1 MLYEI
6 NEKAIRLENQGKKII
21 RLNLGDPDLATPT
34 EIVEAAYAAMKAGKT
49 KYSSAYGEEKLRQKL
64 AKIHGVKA
72 ENVVITP
79 GSKWGVFATLYLTMK
94 AGGNI
99 IIPTPYWTAYDLMAK
114 SIGAQTRLLRTEM
127 EDGWKVDLCKLEALI
142 DKNTKMII
150 LNNPNNPTSKV
161 MDSKTLD
168 SIVEIANKKGIT
180 ILSDEVYGP
189 ISFVKTKSIL
199 EYDGNNT
206 HVLSNGFS
214 KMFTMTGW
222 RIGYI
227 IANKPLIDNITK
239 LNQITINNVPVFIQ
253 EAALKGLEMQKN
265 LTKTIE
271 KEYAQ
276 RAKIACKTLVKAGL
290 SFTEPEAPFYVFPKR
305 KGLDSEKFTLDLL
318 DKGVAVAPGT
328 AFGDYREHFRI
339 SLTAPREEIK
349 VGLDKISEALKR
361 KPPFSAR
368 EKWVFGSQSFAK
380 RKATA

>member
-6 NEKAIRLENQGKKII
+6 NEKAIRLENEGKKII
-21 RLNLGDPDLATPT
+21 RLNLGDPDLATPP

-49 KYSSAYGEEKLRQKL
+49 KYASAYGEEKLRQKL
-64 AKIHGVKA
+64 AKIHGVKP

-94 AGGNI
+94 GGGNI
-99 IIPTPYWTAYDLMAK
+99 IVPTPYWTAYDLMAK
-114 SIGAQTRLLRTEM
+114 SLGAETRLLRTEM
-127 EDGWKVDLCKLEALI
+127 ENGWKVDLGKLEATI
-142 DKNTKMII
+142 DKDTKMII

-161 MDSKTLD
+161 MDPKTLD
-168 SIVEIANKKGIT
+168 GIVEIANKRGIT

-206 HVLSNGFS
+206 HILSNGFS

-253 EAALKGLEMQKN
+253 EAALKGLEMQKS

-271 KEYAQ
+271 TEYEE
-276 RAKIACKTLVKAGL
+276 RAKMACKTLAKAGL

-305 KGLDSEKFTLDLL
+305 KGLDSEKFALKLL

-328 AFGDYREHFRI
+328 SFGDYREHFRI
-339 SLTAPREEIK
+339 SLTAPREEITI
-349 VGLDKISEALKR
+349 GLDKISEALK
-361 KPPFSAR
+361 
-368 EKWVFGSQSFAK
+368 
-380 RKATA
+380 